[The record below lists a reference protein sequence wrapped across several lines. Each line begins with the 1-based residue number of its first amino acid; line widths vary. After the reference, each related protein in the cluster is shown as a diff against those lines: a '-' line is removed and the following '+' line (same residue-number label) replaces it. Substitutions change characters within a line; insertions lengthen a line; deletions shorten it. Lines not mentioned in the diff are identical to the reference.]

1 MTESERLVDAVCA
14 YVEHLEDHI
23 ERFEQALQINELGRF
38 PVCSWGETRL
48 PLVKYLSI
56 RMCQLAAVMEVHHDA
71 MDAAGCTSW
80 LFRITALQ
88 DKIAGCLDLIDS
100 PSTITND

>member
-1 MTESERLVDAVCA
+1 MTETTRLVDAVCA

-23 ERFEQALQINELGRF
+23 ERFEQALELNELGRF
-38 PVCSWGETRL
+38 PVSGWGETRFS
-48 PLVKYLSI
+48 LVKYLSI
-56 RMCQLAAVMEVHHDA
+56 RMSQLSAVMEVHHDE

-88 DKIAGCLDLIDS
+88 DKISNCLDLIDT
-100 PSTITND
+100 PSTVTND